1 MSGPI
6 CLKNLWLLATRNYIA
21 VGPSCICVLT
31 DYMINQPGSVALP
44 DSSTS
49 EKQKKKKPITV
60 AGESKLHIAMFP
72 WLAFGHMI
80 PFLEFAKLV
89 AEKGHKISFS
99 STPKNIDR
107 LPKLPPHLASLIH
120 FIKLPLPQINHL
132 PQNAEATIDV
142 PLDDVW
148 YFKKAYDGLQQ
159 PMAQLLQSLS
169 PDWLLLDFA
178 AYWLPSIAR
187 SLNIPNAFFSI
198 VTAACLG
205 YLGPPSFLMHGDED
219 HKKPEDYAVLPKWV
233 TFPSTVRL
241 KLYEVLKIY
250 NGITGDKTNTS
261 DFYRFGATLKDCD
274 MVAVRSC
281 MELEPEWLK
290 LLEQLYE
297 KPVIPVGELPTTD
310 YNNSE
315 ETEGW
320 KSMKEWLD
328 KQEKGSVVY
337 IAFGSEAK
345 PSQEELNEIAQ
356 GLEFSGLPFLWV
368 LRKSRGSTDAEPIK
382 LPEGFEERTKERGV
396 VLTTW
401 APQLKILAHDSIG
414 GFLTHTG
421 WSSVVEALQ
430 FQRPLILFT
439 FLADQGIN
447 ARLLEEKKIGYSIP
461 RKEQD
466 GSFTRNSVAESLR
479 LVVVEDEGKIYRD
492 KAKEMKR
499 VFGDRDK
506 QNWYLDNF
514 LGYLE
519 NHRRLKNPEVD
530 GIDQN

>member
-21 VGPSCICVLT
+21 VGPSCIYVLT

-80 PFLEFAKLV
+80 PFLEFAKLFYP
-89 AEKGHKISFS
+89 KKHRSSPKTPSPFGFS
-99 STPKNIDR
+99 NPFYQTPTTPNQ
-107 LPKLPPHLASLIH
+107 PSPT
-120 FIKLPLPQINHL
+120 
-132 PQNAEATIDV
+132 NAEATIDV

-159 PMAQLLQSLS
+159 PMAQLLQSLFCC
-169 PDWLLLDFA
+169 LLA
-178 AYWLPSIAR
+178 TSIAR

-261 DFYRFGATLKDCD
+261 DFYRCGATLKDCD

-356 GLEFSGLPFLWV
+356 GLELSGLPFLWV

-414 GFLTHTG
+414 GFLTHTR

-447 ARLLEEKKIGYSIP
+447 ASLLEEKKIGYSIP

-499 VFGDRDK
+499 VFGDGDR

>member
-21 VGPSCICVLT
+21 VGPSCIYVLT

-49 EKQKKKKPITV
+49 EKLKKKKPITM

-178 AYWLPSIAR
+178 AFWLPSIAR

-219 HKKPEDYAVLPKWV
+219 HKKPEDYAVLPRWV

-241 KLYEVLKIY
+241 KLYDVLKIY

-356 GLEFSGLPFLWV
+356 GLELSGLPFLWV
-368 LRKSRGSTDAEPIK
+368 LRVAD
-382 LPEGFEERTKERGV
+382 
-396 VLTTW
+396 
-401 APQLKILAHDSIG
+401 QLMLNPSSYQK
-414 GFLTHTG
+414 G